1 MLTDFLKRTG
11 IHRVILFSA
20 PFVEADSIMPLSYY
34 QQHSKML
41 VPYVEKLRQ
50 AGVEVG
56 INMMYTVG
64 HCFYAGEA
72 GFKRAVTFLHRNKRC
87 CGDILRP

>member
-1 MLTDFLKRTG
+1 
-11 IHRVILFSA
+11 
-20 PFVEADSIMPLSYY
+20 
-34 QQHSKML
+34 ML

-50 AGVEVG
+50 AGVEFG

-72 GFKRAVTFLHRNKRC
+72 GFKRAVTINGAESDGCGCISGLWQFLQRIMRAIFNFLHIK
-87 CGDILRP
+87 I